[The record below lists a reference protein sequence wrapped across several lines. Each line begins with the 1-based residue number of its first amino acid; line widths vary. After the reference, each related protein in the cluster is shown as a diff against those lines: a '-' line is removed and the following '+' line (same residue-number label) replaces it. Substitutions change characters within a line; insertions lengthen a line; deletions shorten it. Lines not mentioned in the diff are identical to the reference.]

1 MATKTSQT
9 DEAEQAATGN
19 YCVESYRKL
28 GEAVGAFFR
37 QPPVYKPSRRYDALA
52 MFSAWND
59 VVSGAFAHPDKV
71 LRAQADAWSEWGRF
85 WTNIWDTSGEVEPV
99 AAPERGD
106 RRFKGEEWDKNPF
119 YRSVKESHLL
129 IARQMR
135 ELIEASTE
143 ADPSKRAL
151 ASLLLEQYLNAVAP
165 TNFVVTNPDVLRR
178 TVDTGGANLVAGF
191 ANLLSDITEGR
202 GIIRRRTDDK
212 AFELGKNL
220 AATPG
225 EVIYQNDLMQL
236 IQYAPAT
243 KTVRARPLLYV
254 PPLVNKYYMIDLQP
268 RSSLVKWLVDQGQTV
283 FLISWVDPNESHRHC
298 EVDDYVGRGVLEA
311 LDKVIECT
319 GESSVDLFGFCMGGT
334 LIAMADAVLA
344 ARGEI
349 DKVGTSTLIG
359 ALVDFE
365 DMKEWSAFVNE
376 AHVDALEGHIETK
389 GYIDKDELHQLFA
402 MMRANDLIWSSWV
415 SHYLLDKDSPPSD
428 LLFWFEDGSHIPQAF
443 LRSYNRKLLLED
455 HLRVPGAVEL
465 LGEKLDLTK
474 VSAPLMIIGLK
485 DDHVSAWPS
494 VYRGHQYFG
503 GPVEF
508 VLGGSGHNAGV
519 INPPAANKHGYWTN
533 PGLASD
539 AGAWLQNAGKHEGSW
554 WPHWVQW
561 LEKNDKGG
569 QVPARKP
576 GCSKLKPIEPAPGSF
591 VLKPERLQD
600 A

>member
-1 MATKTSQT
+1 MANTAPTA
-9 DEAEQAATGN
+9 EAENAAKNN
-19 YCVESYRKL
+19 YCMDAYRKL
-28 GEAVGAFFR
+28 GEAVGAFLR
-37 QPPVYKPSRRYDALA
+37 HPPAYKPSRRYDPMAA
-52 MFSAWND
+52 FSAWSD
-59 VVSGAFAHPDKV
+59 VLSGAMMHPDRLIK
-71 LRAQADAWSEWGRF
+71 AQREAASAWVKLM
-85 WTNIWDTSGEVEPV
+85 TNLWDTSGSLEPV
-99 AAPERGD
+99 AVPERGD
-106 RRFKGEEWDKNPF
+106 RRFRGEEWDKNPF

-129 IARQMR
+129 MANQMR
-135 ELIEASTE
+135 EMIEASTE

-165 TNFVVTNPDVLRR
+165 TNFVITNPDVLRR

-191 ANLLSDITEGR
+191 ANLLNDIAEGR
-202 GIIRRRTDDK
+202 GIIRRRTDDT

-220 AATPG
+220 ACTEGA
-225 EVIYQNDLMQL
+225 VVYQNDLMQL
-236 IQYAPAT
+236 IQYTPTT

-268 RSSLVKWLVDQGQTV
+268 KSSLVKWLVDQGQTV
-283 FLISWVDPNESHRHC
+283 FLVSWVDPDESHRHC

-311 LDKVIECT
+311 LDKVLECT
-319 GESSVDLFGFCMGGT
+319 GEKSVDLFGFCMGGT

-349 DKVGTSTLIG
+349 DKVGSSTLLG
-359 ALVDFE
+359 ALVDFD

-376 AHVDALEGHIETK
+376 AHVDALESHIETK

-402 MMRANDLIWSSWV
+402 MMRANDLIWSSYV

-428 LLFWFEDGSHIPQAF
+428 LLFWFEDGSHIPEAF

-474 VSAPLMIIGLK
+474 VTAPVMIVGLK
-485 DDHVSAWPS
+485 DDHVSAWTS

-519 INPPAANKHGYWTN
+519 INPPAANKHGYWVN
-533 PGLASD
+533 EELEPD
-539 AGAWLQNAGKHEGSW
+539 AEEWFGKAGRHEGSW

-576 GCSKLKPIEPAPGSF
+576 GCGKFKPIEPAPGSF
-591 VLKPERLQD
+591 VLKPERLQN